1 MLIQRSLKVPSVSI
15 LSIDRK
21 VWSPELVI
29 SKLVSF
35 IRLHGKLVVDTSNEG
50 PCLQTSGIESL
61 VNEAVVLTGLPHE
74 LVTIYN
80 SNLLPSAK
88 LFNEICLDGLFEL
101 RQYKTVHAEPELGSI
116 KYHYGNFI
124 GRSNCMRL
132 YLASTLNYLYKNKT
146 LQSFHWER
154 NHDYHRNHLGF
165 EELLDQVSN
174 VDFVLEFLKQC
185 PLRFNEFEC
194 YPILND
200 SSVQLENQYRQIFVD
215 IVCET
220 YFSGNTFF
228 ITEKTLRP
236 MAYRRPFILQ
246 GPRHFLK
253 NLKKLGFQTFDRW
266 WDESYDQD
274 SWEYKHIA
282 IAELIHT
289 ISQWSLDKLLTVYN
303 EMSEVLEVNYQRVKT
318 LTWEEATQC
327 QFTNAEEL

>member
-1 MLIQRSLKVPSVSI
+1 MLSQSKLSIPSVSI
-15 LSIDRK
+15 PSIDRK
-21 VWSPELVI
+21 VWNPELIV
-29 SKLVSF
+29 SKLVTF
-35 IRLHGKLVVDTSNEG
+35 IHHNGKLVVDTNKEG

-61 VNEAVVLTGLPHE
+61 INEAVGVTGLPHE
-74 LVTIYN
+74 SVTIYN

-88 LFNEICLDGLFEL
+88 LFNEVCLDGLIEL
-101 RQYKTVHAEPELGSI
+101 QQYKTVYAESNSDGI
-116 KYHYGNFI
+116 KYHFGNFI
-124 GRSNCMRL
+124 GRANWIRL
-132 YLASTLNYLYKNKT
+132 YLASTLDHLYKNKT

-165 EELLDQVSN
+165 EELLDRISN
-174 VDFVLEFLKQC
+174 VDFVLAFLKRC
-185 PLRFNEFEC
+185 PLRFDEFDC

-215 IVCET
+215 IACET

-236 MAYRRPFILQ
+236 MTYRRPFILQ

-253 NLKKLGFQTFDRW
+253 NLKQLGFQTFDRW

-282 IAELIHT
+282 ITDLMNT
-289 ISQWSLDKLLTVYN
+289 ISQWSLDKLQTVYS
-303 EMSEVLEVNYQRVKT
+303 EMSEVLEINYQRVKT
-318 LTWEEATQC
+318 LTWDEISRC